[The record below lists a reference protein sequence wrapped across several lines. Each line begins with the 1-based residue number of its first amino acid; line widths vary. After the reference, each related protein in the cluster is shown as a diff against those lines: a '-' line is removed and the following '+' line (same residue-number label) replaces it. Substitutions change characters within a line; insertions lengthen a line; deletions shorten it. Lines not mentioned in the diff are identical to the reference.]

1 MTDDTPVLYTL
12 TALSQNTAR
21 IMAEIE
27 TAGKPAFIISYGR
40 FIAMITPLKP
50 GEVESRVLGEMARAL
65 AGEDKEHG
73 R

>member
-1 MTDDTPVLYTL
+1 MTTDNETGDAVLYTL
-12 TALSQNTAR
+12 TDLSQNTAR

-40 FIAMITPLKP
+40 FIAMITLLKP
-50 GEVESRVLGEMARAL
+50 GEVESRVLGEMAREL
-65 AGEDKEHG
+65 GHD